1 MQSNRISNLPIER
14 HYEIQFKLIHC
25 IIIHTNHS
33 QFTNAKSKTYNRFFF
48 SKTNDILQC
57 PPFIKHLNC

>member
-1 MQSNRISNLPIER
+1 MQSNHISNLPIER

-48 SKTNDILQC
+48 LKQTTYYNALHS
-57 PPFIKHLNC
+57 LNI